1 MKVAFRFFVGLIVV
15 VALLLGVAT
24 IYVRSTPDDQEVL
37 EFEKS
42 FKLIQIGDPET
53 KALSVL
59 GKPDAKEKEFR
70 LGQKKGFE
78 DAYARAEA
86 SDSTYYLL
94 WFKGIDVVFSVGI
107 NNKGQVSAKES
118 GGT

>member
-1 MKVAFRFFVGLIVV
+1 MKRGLKV
-15 VALLLGVAT
+15 VAGIVLSFAILLGLVMLF
-24 IYVRSTPDDQEVL
+24 IQNLPDVKEVN
-37 EFEKS
+37 EFGN
-42 FKLIQIGDPET
+42 KLASVQIGDSEN
-53 KALSVL
+53 KVLSIL

-78 DAYARAEA
+78 DAYARAEV
-86 SDSTYYLL
+86 SDSKYYLL
-94 WFKGIDVVFSVGI
+94 WFRGIDVVFAVGI